1 MSLGGKI
8 PFQLSCF
15 SQDSPPTEVIWEK
28 DGQRIHLNGSKD
40 GYGMTQVLLDKLT
53 SSYVSSLTMDGL
65 LDDVVGEYSCTVVNS
80 LGSSN
85 TMNTTINRKFANS
98 NKSISSIKFYCLA
111 PLDHFIVYVYNYT
124 FCPIYR
130 ADHKRINVYYYH
142 NRESQDIACYF

>member
-1 MSLGGKI
+1 MMLTLISALLWLVLIEQPSVTNLTVSLGGDI

-40 GYGMTQVLLDKLT
+40 GYRMTQVVMDRLT
-53 SSYVSSLTMDGL
+53 SSYVSSLTMDGM

-85 TMNTTINRKFANS
+85 TTNTTIKRKYQT
-98 NKSISSIKFYCLA
+98 SSVC
-111 PLDHFIVYVYNYT
+111 
-124 FCPIYR
+124 
-130 ADHKRINVYYYH
+130 
-142 NRESQDIACYF
+142 